1 MVNKRLEFLHGDK
14 KMWPPKK
21 SADVLRGQG
30 HSVMALLAAAR
41 DLPQDAFPATKSRFR
56 RPPKTT
62 KHTDDL
68 L

>member
-1 MVNKRLEFLHGDK
+1 
-14 KMWPPKK
+14 
-21 SADVLRGQG
+21 
-30 HSVMALLAAAR
+30 MALLAAAR
-41 DLPQDAFPATKSRFR
+41 DLPQNVILAATKSRFR